1 MQESEELD
9 DNDPTQL
16 AGAQAA
22 TLMTTLETQLKRYT
36 RRAKPT
42 GEVLGSGTYGWV
54 IELTSAGETVAGKVF
69 RVSATSQLQALAT
82 KVCGE
87 VITMLQLSH
96 PNIVQCKGVALL
108 PDKSPLPVL
117 LMERL
122 KTSLHAYLLRPN
134 NSNLPVERKVSFLL
148 DIARGLDYLHSHT
161 PAIIHRDLTAT
172 NVLLTSQLTAKI
184 TDFGNSRFLDLDPST
199 TSRTFTTVHGTLEY
213 MPPEAQG
220 VTAQGVS
227 KKFYPSLDVFSFGHL
242 SLFTVTQTQVTL
254 LPPTS
259 TDPETGLVKGL
270 SALER
275 REQFVTKA
283 QQLLPENPDLLQLIQ
298 QCLHNLPGKRPLTR
312 ELVEKLSSMTAV
324 VIPAGQDRGRVERD
338 SASTQGRG
346 TGEAAG
352 TVYSP

>member
-1 MQESEELD
+1 
-9 DNDPTQL
+9 
-16 AGAQAA
+16 
-22 TLMTTLETQLKRYT
+22 MTTLETQLKRYT

-42 GEVLGSGTYGWV
+42 GEVLGSGTYGSV

-87 VITMLQLSH
+87 VITMLQLNH

-122 KTSLHAYLLRPN
+122 MTSLHAYLLHQD

-259 TDPETGLVKGL
+259 TDPETG
-270 SALER
+270 
-275 REQFVTKA
+275 T
-283 QQLLPENPDLLQLIQ
+283 
-298 QCLHNLPGKRPLTR
+298 
-312 ELVEKLSSMTAV
+312 
-324 VIPAGQDRGRVERD
+324 
-338 SASTQGRG
+338 
-346 TGEAAG
+346 
-352 TVYSP
+352 

>member
-1 MQESEELD
+1 
-9 DNDPTQL
+9 
-16 AGAQAA
+16 
-22 TLMTTLETQLKRYT
+22 MTTLETQLKRYT

-42 GEVLGSGTYGWV
+42 GEVLGSGTYGSV
-54 IELTSAGETVAGKVF
+54 IGLTSVGETVAGKVF

-87 VITMLQLSH
+87 VITMLQLNH

-122 KTSLHAYLLRPN
+122 MTSLHAYLLHQD

-259 TDPETGLVKGL
+259 TDPETGIYV
-270 SALER
+270 R
-275 REQFVTKA
+275 
-283 QQLLPENPDLLQLIQ
+283 QLIPILDHYAMFQ
-298 QCLHNLPGKRPLTR
+298 LHRFSAR
-312 ELVEKLSSMTAV
+312 AV
-324 VIPAGQDRGRVERD
+324 SI
-338 SASTQGRG
+338 
-346 TGEAAG
+346 GE
-352 TVYSP
+352 T

>member
-1 MQESEELD
+1 
-9 DNDPTQL
+9 
-16 AGAQAA
+16 
-22 TLMTTLETQLKRYT
+22 
-36 RRAKPT
+36 
-42 GEVLGSGTYGWV
+42 
-54 IELTSAGETVAGKVF
+54 
-69 RVSATSQLQALAT
+69 
-82 KVCGE
+82 
-87 VITMLQLSH
+87 
-96 PNIVQCKGVALL
+96 
-108 PDKSPLPVL
+108 
-117 LMERL
+117 
-122 KTSLHAYLLRPN
+122 
-134 NSNLPVERKVSFLL
+134 
-148 DIARGLDYLHSHT
+148 LDYLHSHT

-184 TDFGNSRFLDLDPST
+184 TDFGNCRFLDLDPST

-270 SALER
+270 SALQR
-275 REQFVTKA
+275 REEFVTKA
-283 QQLLPENPDLLQLIQ
+283 QQLLPENPDLVQLIQ
-298 QCLHNLPGKRPLTR
+298 QCLHNLAAKRPLTR

-324 VIPAGQDRGRVERD
+324 VIPAGQDRERVERD

-346 TGEAAG
+346 IGE
-352 TVYSP
+352 